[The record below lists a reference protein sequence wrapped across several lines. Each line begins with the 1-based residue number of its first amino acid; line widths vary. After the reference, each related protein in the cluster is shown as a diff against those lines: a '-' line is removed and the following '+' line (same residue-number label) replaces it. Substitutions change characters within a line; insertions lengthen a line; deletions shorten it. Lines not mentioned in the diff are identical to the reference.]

1 MHTGDAEVLSQE
13 VDQPRSCL
21 DLGLPLL
28 TIYGDSDVMT

>member
-13 VDQPRSCL
+13 VNQARSCL

-28 TIYGDSDVMT
+28 TIDGESDVMT